1 MKVNNLPQFSKISA
15 DNIHASAPF
24 SMSGRIYSCENKVD
38 WTGTEPELDKKM
50 IVTECIILVFIWQLF
65 VRAEYL
71 IVVQLE
77 TSLGIV
83 LIVGSWIM
91 MDKNP
96 ADKTQWYGSAELSP
110 FYGILYENPE
120 EQKQEWQEAIRLKVY
135 WDIC

>member
-1 MKVNNLPQFSKISA
+1 
-15 DNIHASAPF
+15 
-24 SMSGRIYSCENKVD
+24 
-38 WTGTEPELDKKM
+38 M
-50 IVTECIILVFIWQLF
+50 IVTDCIILVFIWQLF

-96 ADKTQWYGSAELSP
+96 ADKTQ
-110 FYGILYENPE
+110 
-120 EQKQEWQEAIRLKVY
+120 
-135 WDIC
+135 